1 MSEGRSNS
9 DVFMSEEDQNSDH
22 DGERH
27 AKDSLTVNA
36 GLVVV
41 SFFFFFFFGGGV
53 GGGDPSF
60 LYFEG
65 SQGPPAP
72 PPPPPL
78 HPNIPSGIDYSE
90 SVTAF

>member
-1 MSEGRSNS
+1 MRGSKFCQRGGPTLMF
-9 DVFMSEEDQNSDH
+9 FMSEEDQNSDH

-36 GLVVV
+36 GLVA
-41 SFFFFFFFGGGV
+41 FFFGGG
-53 GGGDPSF
+53 GGGATQAF
-60 LYFEG
+60 CILKE
-65 SQGPPAP
+65 ARAHL

>member
-1 MSEGRSNS
+1 MRGSKFCQRGGPTLMF
-9 DVFMSEEDQNSDH
+9 FMSEEDQNSDH

-36 GLVVV
+36 GLVA
-41 SFFFFFFFGGGV
+41 FFFGGGG

-65 SQGPPAP
+65 SQGPPTP
-72 PPPPPL
+72 PPP
-78 HPNIPSGIDYSE
+78 SSSE
-90 SVTAF
+90 YP

>member
-41 SFFFFFFFGGGV
+41 FFFLGGGGG

-72 PPPPPL
+72 PPPPPPL
-78 HPNIPSGIDYSE
+78 HPNIPRGIDYSE

>member
-41 SFFFFFFFGGGV
+41 FFFFWGGG
-53 GGGDPSF
+53 GGGWGVATQAF
-60 LYFEG
+60 CILKE
-65 SQGPPAP
+65 ARAHLP
-72 PPPPPL
+72 PPP
-78 HPNIPSGIDYSE
+78 SSSE
-90 SVTAF
+90 YP